1 MGIKNLNTFLRD
13 ICPDIFVPC
22 HLSQF
27 AYKKIAID
35 ISLYMHKYKAVC
47 GDRWLSAFINL
58 ISSLRRNELHC
69 VFIFDG
75 KAPIE
80 KDREHVKRKES
91 REKQESKCNQLEEAL
106 DLYNQ
111 NSTISQCLLDLSKRR
126 RSPPSYHKRLLSKS
140 NKSSSKDIDI
150 EWLTNK
156 LEQLRNQLYKITSE
170 DFELVKTLF
179 SILNVPFYTAPHEA
193 EKFCAKLCIDGMVDA
208 VLSEDTDIIAYGSPV
223 FLSKIDTSAATCVSI
238 QNSRVLEELKLDKNQ
253 FVDFCIMLGT
263 DYNDNI
269 PKVGNKTA
277 YKYMLK
283 YGGIDELSKESK
295 IDISIL
301 NHIRVRE
308 LFTDF
313 TEEVQV
319 INTMNIPYCFSPN
332 FEKLE
337 KFVIKQKISINIEK
351 LRQDFTQNNLIVFED
366 SDENSDEESK
376 DEIILDDDEEII
388 LDDEEII
395 LENDEI
401 Y

>member
-13 ICPDIFVPC
+13 ICPDIFVPT

-27 AYKKIAID
+27 AYKKVAID
-35 ISLYMHKYKAVC
+35 ISLYMHKYKACC

-58 ISSLRRNELHC
+58 IASLRRNELHC

-91 REKQESKCNQLEEAL
+91 REKQELKFQELEEAL
-106 DLYNQ
+106 DLYHKT
-111 NSTISQCLLDLSKRR
+111 STISQCLIDLCKRR
-126 RSPPSYHKRLLSKS
+126 RSPPSHKRLLSKS
-140 NKSSSKDIDI
+140 SKSSKSSSKDIDI

-156 LEQLRNQLYKITSE
+156 LEQLSNQLYKITPE
-170 DFELVKTLF
+170 DFVLVKTLF

-208 VLSEDTDIIAYGSPV
+208 VLSEDTDIIAYGAPV
-223 FLSKIDTSAATCVSI
+223 FLSKIDTGAATCVSI
-238 QNSRVLEELKLDKNQ
+238 KNSVILEALELDKNQ
-253 FVDFCIMLGT
+253 FLDFCIMLGT

-269 PKVGNKTA
+269 PKIGNKTA
-277 YKYMLK
+277 YKHMLK

-313 TEEVQV
+313 TEEVKV
-319 INTMNIPYCFSPN
+319 MNTMNIPYCFSPN
-332 FEKLE
+332 FEELE
-337 KFVIKQKISINIEK
+337 KFVIKQKISINMEK
-351 LRQDFTQNNLIVFED
+351 LRQDFNQNNQIVFED
-366 SDENSDEESK
+366 SDEE
-376 DEIILDDDEEII
+376 DEIIIEE
-388 LDDEEII
+388 DEEII
-395 LENDEI
+395 LEDE
-401 Y
+401 